1 MRSSSKSYRIF
12 QARRSPAITA
22 GNAIAKLRLLHRG
35 MQDCFRQHPDIYG
48 AELSDDPEDED
59 EVFDAEPQPAGVVAT
74 APYSGSETV
83 QKQVPDANLT
93 ATPSSSPITLSS
105 APSIHEKAA
114 SVRDQD
120 SAPSGS
126 KMQARTQ
133 RAKSAKKQVEN
144 NYGLQQDGDKEGEAI
159 LPRAAHDAREQS
171 TEQLT
176 GKQ

>member
-1 MRSSSKSYRIF
+1 
-12 QARRSPAITA
+12 
-22 GNAIAKLRLLHRG
+22 

-59 EVFDAEPQPAGVVAT
+59 EVFDAQPQPAGVVAT
-74 APYSGSETV
+74 APYSRSETV

-105 APSIHEKAA
+105 APSIREKAA

-120 SAPSGS
+120 SAPSRS
-126 KMQARTQ
+126 KAQARTQ
-133 RAKSAKKQVEN
+133 RAKSSKKQVEKD
-144 NYGLQQDGDKEGEAI
+144 YGEQQGRDREGEAL
-159 LPRAAHDAREQS
+159 LPKAAHDAREQG